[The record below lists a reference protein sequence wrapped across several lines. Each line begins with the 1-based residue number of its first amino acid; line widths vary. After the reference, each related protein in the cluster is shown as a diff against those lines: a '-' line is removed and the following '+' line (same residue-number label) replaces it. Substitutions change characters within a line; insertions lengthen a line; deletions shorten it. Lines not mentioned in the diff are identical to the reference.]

1 MNLFDYLLKK
11 AASRPKMTMAVA
23 VAQDEDVL
31 SAVSQAV
38 AYGFVDAVLV
48 GDEEKIRNIARE
60 HAFDISSMKIV
71 DEADPITACSKAVG
85 LVAGGEC
92 GLLMKGLVDTS
103 VILKAVLNKDEGLR
117 TDRILSHVTVA
128 QVEAIDRFFLITDA
142 AMNLY
147 PDVSAKKQIID
158 NAVYVA
164 HALGIDVPKVAA
176 VCAVEKV
183 NPKMPCTL
191 DAKELS
197 DMAKRGEILG
207 CEVDG
212 PFALD
217 NAVSVLAAKHKGITT
232 PNAGIADILLVPN
245 IEAGNMLYKS
255 VTFFANGTA
264 AGMIV
269 GAKAP
274 IVLTSRADSDTNKL
288 VSIALSV
295 VVAGFGG

>member
-1 MNLFDYLLKK
+1 MNLFDFLLKK
-11 AASRPKMTMAVA
+11 AASQPKMTMAVA

-31 SAVSQAV
+31 SAVSKAV

-48 GDEEKIRNIARE
+48 GDEAKIRSVADE
-60 HAFDISSMKIV
+60 HGFDISAMRIV
-71 DEADPITACSKAVG
+71 YEADPVVACAKAVQ
-85 LVAGGEC
+85 LVARGEC

-103 VILKAVLNKDEGLR
+103 IILKAVLNKEEGLR
-117 TDRILSHVTVA
+117 TERILSHVTVA
-128 QVEAIDRFFLITDA
+128 QVPAIERFFLITDA

-147 PDVSAKKQIID
+147 PDLMAKKQIID
-158 NAVYVA
+158 NAVVVA
-164 HALGIDVPKVAA
+164 HALGVEIPKVAA

-197 DMAKRGEILG
+197 DMAKRGEIVG

-232 PNAGIADILLVPN
+232 PNAGVADILLVPN

-255 VTFFANGTA
+255 VTFFAQGTA

-274 IVLTSRADSDTNKL
+274 IVLTSRADSDMNKL

>member
-1 MNLFDYLLKK
+1 MNLFEFLLKK
-11 AASRPKMTMAVA
+11 AASQPKMTMAVA

-31 SAVSQAV
+31 SAVSKAV

-48 GDEEKIRNIARE
+48 GDEAKIRSVADE
-60 HAFDISSMKIV
+60 HGFDISAMRIV
-71 DEADPITACSKAVG
+71 DEADPVVACAKAVQ
-85 LVAGGEC
+85 LVASGEC

-103 VILKAVLNKDEGLR
+103 IILKAVLNKEEGLR
-117 TDRILSHVTVA
+117 TERILSHVTVA
-128 QVEAIDRFFLITDA
+128 QVPAIERFFLITDA

-147 PDVSAKKQIID
+147 PDLMAKKQIID
-158 NAVYVA
+158 NAVVVA
-164 HALGIDVPKVAA
+164 HALGVEVPKVAV

-197 DMAKRGEILG
+197 DMAKRGEIVG

-232 PNAGIADILLVPN
+232 PNAGVADILLVPN

-255 VTFFANGTA
+255 VTFFAQGTA

-274 IVLTSRADSDTNKL
+274 IVLTSRADSDMNKL

>member
-1 MNLFDYLLKK
+1 MNLFDFLLEK
-11 AASRPKMTMAVA
+11 AASQPKMTMAVA

-31 SAVSQAV
+31 SAVSKAV
-38 AYGFVDAVLV
+38 AHGFVDAVLV
-48 GDEEKIRNIARE
+48 GDEAKIRDIAKE
-60 HAFDISSMKIV
+60 HDFDISSMRII
-71 DEADPITACSKAVG
+71 DQPDPVLACAKAVS
-85 LVAGGEC
+85 LVAHKEC

-103 VILKAVLNKDEGLR
+103 IILKAVLNREEGLR
-117 TDRILSHVTVA
+117 TDRIISHVTVA
-128 QVEAIDRFFLITDA
+128 QVPAIDRFFLITDA

-147 PDVSAKKQIID
+147 PDLAAKKQIID
-158 NAVYVA
+158 NAVHVA
-164 HALGIDVPKVAA
+164 HALGIQVPKVGA

-197 DMAKRGEILG
+197 DMAKRGEIEG

-232 PNAGIADILLVPN
+232 PNAGMADILLVPT
-245 IEAGNMLYKS
+245 IESGNMLYKS

-274 IVLTSRADSDTNKL
+274 IVLTSRADSDLNKL

-295 VVAGFGG
+295 VVAGYQG

>member
-1 MNLFDYLLKK
+1 MNLFDFLLEK
-11 AASRPKMTMAVA
+11 AALQPKMTMAVA

-31 SAVSQAV
+31 SAVSKAV
-38 AYGFVDAVLV
+38 AHGFVDAVLV
-48 GDEEKIRNIARE
+48 GDEEKIRDIAKE
-60 HAFDISSMKIV
+60 HHFDISRMRII
-71 DEADPITACSKAVG
+71 DQPDPALASAKAVS
-85 LVAGGEC
+85 LVAQGEC

-103 VILKAVLNKDEGLR
+103 IILKAVLNREEGLR
-117 TDRILSHVTVA
+117 TDRIISHVTVA
-128 QVEAIDRFFLITDA
+128 QVPAIERFFLITDA

-147 PDVSAKKQIID
+147 PDLAAKKQIID
-158 NAVYVA
+158 NAVHVA
-164 HALGIDVPKVAA
+164 HALGIKVPKVGA

-197 DMAKRGEILG
+197 DMAKRGEIEG

-232 PNAGIADILLVPN
+232 PNAGMADILLVPT

-255 VTFFANGTA
+255 VTFFADGTA

-274 IVLTSRADSDTNKL
+274 IVLTSRADSDLNKL

-295 VVAGFGG
+295 VVAGYQG

>member
-1 MNLFDYLLKK
+1 MNLFDFLLEK
-11 AASRPKMTMAVA
+11 AASLPKMAMAVA

-31 SAVSQAV
+31 SAVSKAV
-38 AYGFVDAVLV
+38 AHGFVDAVLI
-48 GDEEKIRNIARE
+48 GDEEKIIHIAKQ
-60 HAFDISSMKIV
+60 HDFDISTMRIV
-71 DEADPITACSKAVG
+71 NETDPTLACAKAVQ
-85 LVAGGEC
+85 LVAQGEC

-103 VILKAVLNKDEGLR
+103 IILKAVLNKEEGLR

-128 QVEAIDRFFLITDA
+128 QVPAIDRFFLITDA

-147 PDVSAKKQIID
+147 PDLMAKKQIID
-158 NAVYVA
+158 NAVHVA
-164 HALGIDVPKVAA
+164 HALGIEVPKVAA

-197 DMAKRGEILG
+197 DMAKRGEISG

-232 PNAGIADILLVPN
+232 PNAGMADVLLVPN

-255 VTFFANGTA
+255 VTFFADGTA

-274 IVLTSRADSDTNKL
+274 IVLTSRADSDMNKL

>member
-1 MNLFDYLLKK
+1 MNHQRCDKCDKISSGGIFMNLFDFLLKK
-11 AASRPKMTMAVA
+11 AASQPKMTMAVA

-31 SAVSQAV
+31 SAVSKAV

-48 GDEEKIRNIARE
+48 GDEAKIRSVADE
-60 HAFDISSMKIV
+60 HGFDISAMRIV
-71 DEADPITACSKAVG
+71 DEADPVVACAKAVQ
-85 LVAGGEC
+85 LVVRGEC

-103 VILKAVLNKDEGLR
+103 IILKAVLNKEEGLR
-117 TDRILSHVTVA
+117 TERILSHVTVA
-128 QVEAIDRFFLITDA
+128 QVPAIERFFLITDA

-147 PDVSAKKQIID
+147 PDLMAKKQIID
-158 NAVYVA
+158 NAVVVA
-164 HALGIDVPKVAA
+164 HALGVEIPKVAA

-197 DMAKRGEILG
+197 DMAKRGEIVG

-232 PNAGIADILLVPN
+232 PNAGVADILLVPN

-255 VTFFANGTA
+255 VTFLLRVRPPG
-264 AGMIV
+264 
-269 GAKAP
+269 
-274 IVLTSRADSDTNKL
+274 
-288 VSIALSV
+288 
-295 VVAGFGG
+295 

>member
-48 GDEEKIRNIARE
+48 GDEEKIRNIAKE

>member
-1 MNLFDYLLKK
+1 MLFR
-11 AASRPKMTMAVA
+11 S
-23 VAQDEDVL
+23 
-31 SAVSQAV
+31 
-38 AYGFVDAVLV
+38 
-48 GDEEKIRNIARE
+48 EKIRNIAKE

-71 DEADPITACSKAVG
+71 DEADPISACAKAVG

-103 VILKAVLNKDEGLR
+103 VILKAVLNKEEGLR

-147 PDVSAKKQIID
+147 PDLMAKKQIID

-164 HALGIDVPKVAA
+164 HALGIEVPKVAA

-232 PNAGIADILLVPN
+232 PNAGVADILLVPN

>member
-1 MNLFDYLLKK
+1 MNLFDFLLEK
-11 AASRPKMTMAVA
+11 AALQPKMTMAVA

-31 SAVSQAV
+31 SAVSKAV
-38 AYGFVDAVLV
+38 AHGFVDAVLV
-48 GDEEKIRNIARE
+48 GDEAKIRDIAKE
-60 HAFDISSMKIV
+60 HHFDISPMRII
-71 DEADPITACSKAVG
+71 DQPDPVLASAKAVS
-85 LVAGGEC
+85 LVARGEC

-103 VILKAVLNKDEGLR
+103 VILKAVLNREEGLR
-117 TDRILSHVTVA
+117 TDRIISHVTVA
-128 QVEAIDRFFLITDA
+128 QVTAIDRFFLITDA

-147 PDVSAKKQIID
+147 PDLAAKKQIID
-158 NAVYVA
+158 NAVHVA
-164 HALGIDVPKVAA
+164 HALGIKVPKVGA

-197 DMAKRGEILG
+197 DMAKRGEIEG

-232 PNAGIADILLVPN
+232 PNAGMADILLVPT

-255 VTFFANGTA
+255 VTFFAGGTA

-274 IVLTSRADSDTNKL
+274 IVLTSRADSDLNKL

-295 VVAGFGG
+295 VVAGYQG

>member
-1 MNLFDYLLKK
+1 MNLFDFLIEK
-11 AASRPKMTMAVA
+11 AASQPKMTMAVA

-31 SAVSQAV
+31 SAVSKAV
-38 AYGFVDAVLV
+38 AHGFVDAVLV
-48 GDEEKIRNIARE
+48 GDQEKIIEIARE
-60 HAFDISSMKIV
+60 HTFDISAMRII
-71 DEADPITACSKAVG
+71 DQPDPVLACAKAVQ
-85 LVAGGEC
+85 LVAQGEC

-103 VILKAVLNKDEGLR
+103 IILKAVLNKEEGLR
-117 TDRILSHVTVA
+117 TDRIISHVTVA
-128 QVEAIDRFFLITDA
+128 QVPAIDRFFLITDA

-147 PDVSAKKQIID
+147 PDLTAKKQIID
-158 NAVYVA
+158 NAVHVA
-164 HALGIDVPKVAA
+164 HALGIKVPKVGA

-183 NPKMPCTL
+183 NPKMPCTV
-191 DAKELS
+191 DAKDLS
-197 DMAKRGEILG
+197 EMAKRGEIEG

-217 NAVSVLAAKHKGITT
+217 NAVSVVAVKHKGITT
-232 PNAGIADILLVPN
+232 PNAGMADILLVPN
-245 IEAGNMLYKS
+245 IESGNMLYKS

-274 IVLTSRADSDTNKL
+274 IVLTSRADSDLNKL

-295 VVAGFGG
+295 VVAGFQG

>member
-48 GDEEKIRNIARE
+48 GDEGKIRSIAKE
-60 HAFDISSMKIV
+60 HAFDISSMRIV
-71 DEADPITACSKAVG
+71 DETDPISACAKAVG

-103 VILKAVLNKDEGLR
+103 VILKAVLNKEEGLR